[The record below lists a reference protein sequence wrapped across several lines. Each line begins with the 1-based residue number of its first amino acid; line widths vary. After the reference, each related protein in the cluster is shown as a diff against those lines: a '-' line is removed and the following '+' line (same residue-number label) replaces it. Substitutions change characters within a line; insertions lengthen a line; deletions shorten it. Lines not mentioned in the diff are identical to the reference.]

1 MGIPGRSRSRPRG
14 TVTVTAHQ
22 EHVPAAAGGSLTAA
36 PCRPLPDPYTPGHGS
51 ADYGVSRY
59 ELYLD
64 YRVSTNRLSGH
75 AAITARAH
83 VELAAMTLNLAG
95 LRVLKVHLDGQRV
108 QRFSQRGNQLI
119 IVPGRRVAA
128 GSDFSLD
135 IRYEGSPGPLRG
147 TWGDVGWEELT
158 DGVLVAGQPTGAPS
172 WFPCNDHP
180 SQKASFGYTI
190 TTEANYRVVCNG
202 VLVSRH
208 AKASRE
214 TWVFEQP
221 EPMATYLATVQIGR
235 YDLRPLALQPHSP
248 AHRAGIADDGGHD
261 GSQNDGGHRPV
272 PQFVAA
278 PPALMATA
286 TAALGR
292 QGQMMETFET
302 CFGPYPF
309 PGYTVV
315 VADDDLEIP
324 LEAQSLSV
332 FGPNH
337 LSQQW
342 EAQRLIA
349 HELAHQWFGNSLT
362 ANAWADIWLHEGFA
376 CYAEWIWSEA
386 SRNTTAQQR
395 ARDAWQLLSTQ
406 AQDLLVGDPSPELM
420 FDDRVYKR
428 GALALHALRHATGD
442 VLFFELLRTWT
453 HRYRFG
459 GVTTADFMDTANQA
473 CVELPGFDAR
483 TVLTPWLYQSAL
495 PALP

>member
-1 MGIPGRSRSRPRG
+1 M
-14 TVTVTAHQ
+14 TAHQ
-22 EHVPAAAGGSLTAA
+22 EHVPGGQRTAV

-75 AAITARAH
+75 AAITARSH
-83 VELAAMTLNLAG
+83 VELATIMLNLAG
-95 LRVLKVHLDGQRV
+95 LRVLKVQLDGQRV
-108 QRFSQRGNQLI
+108 QRFSQRGHQLF
-119 IVPGRRVAA
+119 IVPGRRVPA

-147 TWGDVGWEELT
+147 NWGEVGWEELT

-235 YDLRPLALQPHSP
+235 YALRPLAFQPHVPARLP
-248 AHRAGIADDGGHD
+248 AHRAGTADDGG
-261 GSQNDGGHRPV
+261 QRQV

-286 TAALGR
+286 AAALGR

-309 PGYTVV
+309 HGYTVV

-337 LSQQW
+337 LNQHW

-362 ANAWADIWLHEGFA
+362 ATAWADIWLHEGFA

-386 SRNTTAQQR
+386 SGNTAAHQQAQG
-395 ARDAWQLLSTQ
+395 AWQLLSSQ
-406 AQDLLVGDPSPELM
+406 AEDLLVGDPSPELM

-428 GALALHALRHATGD
+428 GALALHALRRATGD
-442 VLFFELLRTWT
+442 VLFFELLKTWA
-453 HRYRFG
+453 HRYRYG
-459 GVTTADFMDTANQA
+459 GVTTADFVETANQA
-473 CVELPGFDAR
+473 CLELPGFDAR
-483 TVLTPWLYQSAL
+483 AVLDPWLYQSAL
-495 PALP
+495 PPLP

>member
-1 MGIPGRSRSRPRG
+1 M
-14 TVTVTAHQ
+14 TADQ
-22 EHVPAAAGGSLTAA
+22 EHVPGGQRTAA
-36 PCRPLPDPYTPGHGS
+36 PCSPLPDPYTPGHGS

-75 AAITARAH
+75 AAITARSR
-83 VELAAMTLNLAG
+83 VELATIMLNLAG

-108 QRFSQRGNQLI
+108 QRFSQRGHQLF
-119 IVPGRRVAA
+119 IVPGRPVPA
-128 GSDFSLD
+128 GSDFSID

-147 TWGDVGWEELT
+147 NWGEVGWEELT

-214 TWVFEQP
+214 TWVFEQS

-235 YDLRPLALQPHSP
+235 YDLRPLAFPPHVPAHLP
-248 AHRAGIADDGGHD
+248 AHRAGTADDGG
-261 GSQNDGGHRPV
+261 QRPV

-278 PPALMATA
+278 PPALMAA
-286 TAALGR
+286 AAAALGR

-315 VADDDLEIP
+315 VADDALEIP

-337 LSQQW
+337 LNQQW

-362 ANAWADIWLHEGFA
+362 ATAWTDIWLHEGFA

-386 SRNTTAQQR
+386 SGNTTAQQR
-395 ARDAWQLLSTQ
+395 ARSAWQLLSSQ

-428 GALALHALRHATGD
+428 GALALHALRRATGD
-442 VLFFELLRTWT
+442 VLFFELLGTWT
-453 HRYRFG
+453 HRYRYG
-459 GVTTADFMDTANQA
+459 GVTTADLVETANK
-473 CVELPGFDAR
+473 VGIELPGFDAR
-483 TVLTPWLYQSAL
+483 AVLDPWLYQSAL
-495 PALP
+495 PPLP